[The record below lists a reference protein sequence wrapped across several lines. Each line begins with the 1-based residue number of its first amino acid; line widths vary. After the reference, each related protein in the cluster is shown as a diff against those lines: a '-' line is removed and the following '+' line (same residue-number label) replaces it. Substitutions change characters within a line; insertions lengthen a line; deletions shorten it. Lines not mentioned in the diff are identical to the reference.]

1 MESGVPPR
9 DTDRAMSEENVEV
22 VRRIYDAYEAGDFE
36 TAFDLIDPAVEFDGT
51 VRPEG
56 GMYYG
61 HDGLAEA
68 LRTWTGTWESWR
80 LDVDE
85 IINADP
91 HVVAFERQSG
101 RGKGSGLRWA
111 EETATLFT
119 LRGGK
124 VVRMVWFADRH
135 AALEAAGLSE

>member
-1 MESGVPPR
+1 
-9 DTDRAMSEENVEV
+9 MSEENVAI
-22 VRRIYDAYEAGDFE
+22 VRRIYDAYAAGDFE
-36 TAFDLIDPAVEFDGT
+36 TAFELIDPAVEFDGT

-61 HDGLAEA
+61 HPGLAEA

-80 LDVDE
+80 LELEQVVD
-85 IINADP
+85 ADP
-91 HVVAFERQSG
+91 HVVAIERQSG

-119 LRGGK
+119 LREGK
-124 VVRMVWFADRH
+124 VVRMVWFVSRG
-135 AALEAAGLSE
+135 AALEAAGLPE